1 MNLSVCNNTEIEVV
15 HLIKDN
21 FNDLSFI
28 SSFFDSN
35 IDIFNINDSFY
46 HDICKAYY
54 NSKHDIV
61 LKDRII
67 DVYQKY
73 GVCEEGC
80 SYNEF
85 NKEYK
90 TISCSCKTL

>member
-1 MNLSVCNNTEIEVV
+1 MNLSVCNNTEVEVV
-15 HLIKDN
+15 HLIKDS

-54 NSKHDIV
+54 NSNHDIV

-67 DVYQKY
+67 VRSLCWK
-73 GVCEEGC
+73 
-80 SYNEF
+80 
-85 NKEYK
+85 
-90 TISCSCKTL
+90 